1 MSVVVGDIIRSFF
14 TSLSHL
20 QKLLTSPQ
28 WLPLLWR
35 SSLSPTPLS
44 PPSLKRK
51 VTGTLFGRKR
61 GNVSFAVQ
69 EQPMSEPALL
79 LDLPMPTFELVKE
92 MSASPSGTVR
102 IALECPKERSSST
115 LLLREEPVW
124 TMYCNGRRM
133 GCAVAR
139 ACGEKDWRLLRT
151 LKAVSVGAGI
161 VPLEER
167 RSIVDGGGEGMGKR
181 GMEVMYMRAKFE
193 RVVGSKDS
201 EAFYMINPDGNGSCP
216 ELSVFLIRL

>member
-1 MSVVVGDIIRSFF
+1 M
-14 TSLSHL
+14 
-20 QKLLTSPQ
+20 
-28 WLPLLWR
+28 
-35 SSLSPTPLS
+35 
-44 PPSLKRK
+44 
-51 VTGTLFGRKR
+51 
-61 GNVSFAVQ
+61 
-69 EQPMSEPALL
+69 
-79 LDLPMPTFELVKE
+79 KE
-92 MSASPSGTVR
+92 MSASPSETVR

-193 RVVGSKDS
+193 RVVGKRSI
-201 EAFYMINPDGNGSCP
+201 YHQQHWRRY
-216 ELSVFLIRL
+216 IRLSRDRCPTHEWNEEEVMPRKTWSRGRTEEDDWEERDFVEKEKKRVMK